1 MIRNWF
7 HWVALVGAL
16 VVAAGTGGQAHGRK
30 GVDFSGQI
38 DDVTVATA
46 GSWVMHGTWSLNVK
60 GDWDKADF
68 TAAINMERS
77 DYFYVAN
84 PTADPNSLTIRNAHT
99 HNIAIVDGTVT
110 TIPGGFRVS
119 GPAMLTGNGGT
130 PPFGTDST
138 LQVDVTGG
146 NLVTFSN
153 VKLTFGGNAVAH
165 FGSLPVSGVVRR
177 WK

>member
-1 MIRNWF
+1 MIRNRF
-7 HWVALVGAL
+7 QWVALVGVL
-16 VVAAGTGGQAHGRK
+16 VVAASSGGQADGHK
-30 GVDFSGQI
+30 GVSFSGQI
-38 DDVTVATA
+38 DDVTIATA
-46 GSWVMHGTWSLNVK
+46 GSWAMHGTWSLHVK
-60 GDWDKADF
+60 GESDKADF
-68 TAAINMERS
+68 TAAMDMERS
-77 DYFYVAN
+77 DYFYVAT
-84 PTADPNSLTIRNAHT
+84 PAADPNSLTTRNAHT

-119 GPAMLTGNGGT
+119 GPAMLTGNGAT

-146 NLVTFSN
+146 NLVMFSN

-165 FGSLPVSGVVRR
+165 FGALPISGVVRR